1 MDLNSLRNLTEAYA
15 AVYDEDLRDE
25 LEEMSDDFSGV
36 EDLSDEEIDE
46 IIDETIDEM
55 FDEGYDFGEVED
67 LLEGVLLELNPYAPA
82 GSKGAKEYARSTS
95 ATKKSAERSASRAAT
110 VSRVKGAV
118 KGAIQRLRSTAGS
131 IGTAAKS
138 AGRSAKFHSV
148 DKSVAAYA
156 NKRKLDPAP
165 GMAARSK
172 DPAKRRGLRSKV
184 VSDIASRVKGKLKS
198 AVSGVK
204 QKAASAAVSGYA
216 AGRAAKQAASDSV
229 NKTKQSAKNLATRAG
244 RSVKTGIKGAIGAA
258 ASRVASGASRLSTR
272 MATEEVDVY
281 DIVISHLLDE
291 GYADTYESAESIMV
305 NMSEE
310 WRESILL
317 DEYED
322 EKLLNARKKSI
333 SRLNAAKDAEDNQ
346 ADGDYENSVDPSNPT
361 LKISVAGR
369 STKITN
375 SNKGKSGYME
385 VPTDYRARKRRASGR

>member
-82 GSKGAKEYARSTS
+82 GSKGAKEYARSS
-95 ATKKSAERSASRAAT
+95 RATKKSAERSASRAAT

-204 QKAASAAVSGYA
+204 QKASSAAVSGYA
-216 AGRAAKQAASDSV
+216 AGRAAKQAASDAV

-305 NMSEE
+305 NMSED

-322 EKLLNARKKSI
+322 EKLLKARKKSI
-333 SRLNAAKDAEDNQ
+333 TRLTAAKNIENKQAE
-346 ADGDYENSVDPSNPT
+346 GDYENPIDHSNPY
-361 LKISVAGR
+361 
-369 STKITN
+369 
-375 SNKGKSGYME
+375 KGLSGYME